1 MPPRF
6 LRAHHRPLCI
16 PNGQTTFE
24 LRNLKRKE
32 NMIGNAESRREK
44 KRAHEVVRRLANINR
59 STYHEPDALYLRIE
73 LSPDSPSSPA
83 KCAVMG
89 TVLATRR
96 GCGLLEDRGTS
107 WRWLVGWL
115 VVCFGASIS
124 RNEMKT
130 TKVQY
135 CNQYCI
141 RQGPYLSCKH
151 KDTSIPVRRKSGTLV
166 DTGAWARAGARTRT
180 CSSTSSHLLIN
191 SGSLL

>member
-1 MPPRF
+1 
-6 LRAHHRPLCI
+6 
-16 PNGQTTFE
+16 
-24 LRNLKRKE
+24 
-32 NMIGNAESRREK
+32 MIGNAESRREK

-115 VVCFGASIS
+115 FGWLVVWLVGCLVGWLFGWLFVCLFVCFGASI
-124 RNEMKT
+124 EMET

-141 RQGPYLSCKH
+141 RQGP
-151 KDTSIPVRRKSGTLV
+151 
-166 DTGAWARAGARTRT
+166 
-180 CSSTSSHLLIN
+180 
-191 SGSLL
+191 